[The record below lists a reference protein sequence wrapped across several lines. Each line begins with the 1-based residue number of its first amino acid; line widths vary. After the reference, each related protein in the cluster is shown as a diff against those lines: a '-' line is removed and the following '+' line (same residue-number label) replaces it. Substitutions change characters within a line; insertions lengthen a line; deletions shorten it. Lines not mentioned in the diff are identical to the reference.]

1 MDTGIATY
9 LVAGV
14 GLFVAALLPLART
27 RVVSTAMGFV
37 AVGVVAGLLP
47 VPLPELLPGGDNLE
61 LIRRL
66 TEVAVIVA
74 LMGVGLA
81 VDRRPGWR
89 SWVSTWRLL
98 AIAMPLCIAAVALLG
113 WGLMGL
119 APAAALLL
127 GAVLAPTD
135 PVLAADVK
143 VGGPNSDDEDV
154 VRHALTTEAGLNDG
168 LAFPFVYAAI
178 FLTGTGVAS
187 ADLSSWLAR
196 WVAWELLG
204 KVAIGIVVGV
214 LAGRAFAWLAFR
226 TGASWRLTENNEGI
240 LALAATFASYG
251 AAEAVHGWGFIAV
264 FVTGLT
270 IRGHETGHTYHRQL
284 HDFTHHV
291 ERLLTLAALLMFG
304 VALGSGLLAH
314 LTWQGAAVAALLV
327 LVVRPLFATLALTR
341 CPGTWPERLAKAFFG
356 VRGVGSFFYLAY
368 AVLHAPFPDQELL
381 WSTVSATVLLSI
393 VVHGMT
399 ATPAMARLDALR
411 R

>member
-27 RVVSTAMGFV
+27 RVVSAAMGFV

-47 VPLPELLPGGDNLE
+47 VPLPELLPGEDNLE

-66 TEVAVIVA
+66 TEVTVLVA

-81 VDRRPGWR
+81 IDRRPGWR
-89 SWVSTWRLL
+89 SWTSTWRLL
-98 AIAMPLCIAAVALLG
+98 AVAMPLCIVAVALLG

-154 VRHALTTEAGLNDG
+154 VRHALTSEAGLNDG

-187 ADLSSWLAR
+187 ADPATWLAR

-204 KVAIGIVVGV
+204 RVAIGVVVGV

-226 TGASWRLTENNEGI
+226 TGARWQLTENNEGI

-251 AAEAVHGWGFIAV
+251 AAEAAHGWGFIAV
-264 FVTGLT
+264 FVAGLT
-270 IRGHETGHTYHRQL
+270 IRGHETGDSYHREL
-284 HDFTHHV
+284 HAFTHHV

-304 VALGSGLLAH
+304 VALGSGLLDH
-314 LTWQGAAVAALLV
+314 LTWQGAAVAVLLV
-327 LVVRPLFATLALTR
+327 LVIRPLVAAAALTR
-341 CPGTWPERLAKAFFG
+341 CPGTRPERFAKAFFG
-356 VRGVGSFFYLAY
+356 VRGIGSFFYLAY
-368 AVLHAPFPDQELL
+368 AVGHAPFPDQDLL

-399 ATPAMARLDALR
+399 AAPAMRRLDAFR